1 MRAAIIGTVLVG
13 IAIGFL
19 APNPFTSVTG
29 PAPAAGLPTFA
40 ETRERIG
47 QPEPPPP
54 PETGENPGRKALRK
68 AVLHAAR
75 QLEFNPCSQNLRRR
89 FAAAVKPFAE
99 SIRNGPPEYAMVNG
113 EKKNVSEQYD
123 KPAAEAII
131 KALFEGHI
139 EPADLA
145 TSPLAR
151 RFLKARS
158 EDFPRKTRC
167 DG

>member
-29 PAPAAGLPTFA
+29 LTPAADQPTFA

-47 QPEPPPP
+47 EPEPPAP
-54 PETGENPGRKALRK
+54 PETGENPERKALRK

-89 FAAAVKPFAE
+89 FVAAVKPFAE
-99 SIRNGPPEYAMVNG
+99 SIRNGPPEYAIVDG
-113 EKKNVSEQYD
+113 RKKNVSEQYD
-123 KPAAEAII
+123 KPAAQAII

-139 EPADLA
+139 KPDDLA
-145 TSPLAR
+145 ASPLAR
-151 RFLKARS
+151 KFLKAKS
-158 EDFPRKTRC
+158 GAFPSKTRC

>member
-1 MRAAIIGTVLVG
+1 MRAALIGTVLVG

-29 PAPAAGLPTFA
+29 MTPAPDLPTFE

-54 PETGENPGRKALRK
+54 PETGENPERRALRK

-75 QLEFNPCSQNLRRR
+75 QLEFNPCNKDLRRKLVV
-89 FAAAVKPFAE
+89 AIKPFAE
-99 SIRNGPPEYAMVNG
+99 ASRKGPPEYVIVDGRKQNA
-113 EKKNVSEQYD
+113 SDQYD
-123 KPAAEAII
+123 KPAGQAIL
-131 KALFEGHI
+131 KALLEGHLD
-139 EPADLA
+139 PRDLA

-151 RFLKARS
+151 KFLKVQAGG
-158 EDFPRKTRC
+158 FPGKVRC